1 MTGMGDFNK
10 LMKQAR
16 QMQSQFAEMQKK
28 LDTVRI
34 TGTSGGGMVSLEIN
48 GLGNLLSVNIDQKLL
63 APTEGEIISDLIV
76 AAYNDAKSK
85 LDDTVAN
92 QLGGMMPEGLKLPF

>member
-28 LDTVRI
+28 LDTIRI

-76 AAYNDAKSK
+76 AAYSDAKSK

>member
-28 LDTVRI
+28 LDTIRI

-48 GLGNLLSVNIDQKLL
+48 GLGSLLSVNIDQKLL

-76 AAYNDAKSK
+76 AAYSDAKSK

>member
-1 MTGMGDFNK
+1 MAGMGDFNK
-10 LMKQAR
+10 LMKQAQ
-16 QMQSQFAEMQKK
+16 QMQSQFADMQKK
-28 LDTVRI
+28 LDMIRI

-76 AAYNDAKSK
+76 AAYSDAKSK

>member
-16 QMQSQFAEMQKK
+16 QMQSQFAEVQKK
-28 LDTVRI
+28 LDTIRI

-76 AAYNDAKSK
+76 AAYSDAKSK

-92 QLGGMMPEGLKLPF
+92 QLSGMMPEGLKLPF

>member
-16 QMQSQFAEMQKK
+16 QMQSQFADMQKK

-76 AAYNDAKSK
+76 AAYSDAKSK

>member
-1 MTGMGDFNK
+1 MAGMGDFNK

-16 QMQSQFAEMQKK
+16 QMQSQFAEVQKK
-28 LDTVRI
+28 LDMIRI

-76 AAYNDAKSK
+76 AAYSDAKSK

>member
-16 QMQSQFAEMQKK
+16 QMQSQFAEVQKK
-28 LDTVRI
+28 LDTIRI